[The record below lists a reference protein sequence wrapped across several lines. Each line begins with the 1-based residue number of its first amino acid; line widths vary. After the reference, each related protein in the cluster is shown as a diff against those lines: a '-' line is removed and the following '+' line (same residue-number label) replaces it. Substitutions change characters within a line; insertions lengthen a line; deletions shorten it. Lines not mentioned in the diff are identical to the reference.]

1 MLKPKITIV
10 FLLMAFMISLISE
23 VSFAQMNSTHA
34 PQRAWKRPVTY
45 IMPTPRVKAKKY
57 VYQIET
63 RQVTRAIHGELLPTQ
78 VGVNT
83 RKISG
88 DETVSL
94 REKPKVEV
102 KQRSI
107 ASE

>member
-1 MLKPKITIV
+1 MLKPKITIL

-23 VSFAQMNSTHA
+23 VSFAQLKSTKT
-34 PQRAWKRPVTY
+34 PQKAWKRPVTY

-63 RQVTRAIHGELLPTQ
+63 REVTRATVGELLPSQ
-78 VGVNT
+78 VGMTT

-94 REKPKVEV
+94 KEKPKVEV